1 MQERSSIVHPIHI
14 AWKFTTCCIN
24 TYFAATMEG
33 VRKEVRLKKSQKISE
48 IKRFRKICCLFCT
61 WLAAAICSRW
71 IGNASDTENTNNCVA
86 TVLNLLYD
94 DSDRN
99 WFENKKGEVWRKEV
113 DGWGGFPARSWDV
126 ELLADYSSCA
136 SLKKVDAS
144 PRQIGHVR
152 LVWKRELGQFGML
165 EYRRTI
171 FCFG

>member
-14 AWKFTTCCIN
+14 AWEFTTCCIN

-61 WLAAAICSRW
+61 LLAAAICSRW

-99 WFENKKGEVWRKEV
+99 WFEKKKGEV
-113 DGWGGFPARSWDV
+113 
-126 ELLADYSSCA
+126 
-136 SLKKVDAS
+136 
-144 PRQIGHVR
+144 
-152 LVWKRELGQFGML
+152 
-165 EYRRTI
+165 
-171 FCFG
+171 